1 MLSARRNR
9 LVPRGLI
16 AAAVCTAV
24 ALSGGAVYA
33 AGDSQWSQLPA
44 KDSVT
49 VLEPLDF
56 EAGIAPTS
64 AGIQAV
70 VAKPLA
76 EKDLGPSVGVSVIDV
91 GSGDEVYSRAS
102 ATPIMPAST
111 TKIITGTSVL
121 TAYGP
126 DHRLVTRVMRNPTG
140 TDLTIVGAGNP
151 LLIDGSG
158 DRRSDYGETLNQLA
172 IKTANAIK
180 SGGSS
185 SSTFRINY
193 DDSLFTGPQEA
204 PSWPKNYVWDLVVGK
219 ISALSSRAS
228 DDVYNSIP
236 RDAVPTAKKFASLL
250 KKQGIKVGGGVSK
263 VKSTKNQELV
273 ASVTSAP
280 MSILVGQM
288 MELSDNTTAENLA
301 HLAGVKLAGS
311 GSFTGGVQAAQ
322 EVLSRLGIS
331 TAGLVLND
339 GSGLSRKN
347 RITPITLAQ
356 TLKASALSE
365 NSAIWA
371 VQSTL
376 PVAGL
381 TGTLVNRFALE
392 ATRPGRGVV
401 RGKTGA
407 LSGVNSL
414 AGLITDSS
422 GRLLTYAFMAD
433 KVKNPDKAR
442 LAWDEAATNLSKCG
456 C

>member
-1 MLSARRNR
+1 MLTAIPSRF
-9 LVPRGLI
+9 VPRGVI
-16 AAAVCTAV
+16 AVVVCVAV

-33 AGDSQWSQLPA
+33 TGESQWSQLP
-44 KDSVT
+44 SGGTVT

-64 AGIQAV
+64 AGIQASL
-70 VAKPLA
+70 AKPLS
-76 EKDLGPSVGVSVIDV
+76 EKGLGPNVGISVVDL
-91 GSGDEVYSRAS
+91 GSGDEVYSRS
-102 ATPIMPAST
+102 STTPIMPAST
-111 TKIITGTSVL
+111 TKVITGTSVL

-126 DHRLVTRVMRNPTG
+126 DHRLVTRVMRDPTG
-140 TDLTIVGAGNP
+140 TNLTIVGAGNP

-158 DRRSDYGETLNQLA
+158 NKPSDYGETLNQLA

-180 SGGSS
+180 AGGSATS
-185 SSTFRINY
+185 NYSVSY
-193 DDSLFTGPQEA
+193 DDSLFSGPKEA

-236 RDAVPTAKKFASLL
+236 RDAKPTAKKFSSLL
-250 KKQGIKVGGGVSK
+250 KKQGITVSGGVAK
-263 VKSTKNQELV
+263 VKSTKSQELV
-273 ASVTSAP
+273 ASISSAP

-288 MELSDNTTAENLA
+288 MEQSDNTTAENLA

-311 GSFTGGVQAAQ
+311 GSFVGGVQAAQ
-322 EVLSRLGIS
+322 EVLSQLGVDTS
-331 TAGLVLND
+331 GLVLND

-347 RITPITLAQ
+347 RIAPITLTQ
-356 TLKASALSE
+356 TLKASALNE
-365 NSAIWA
+365 NAAIWA
-371 VQSTL
+371 VGTTL

-381 TGTLVNRFALE
+381 TGTLVNRFAIE

-407 LSGVNSL
+407 LSGVSSL
-414 AGLITDSS
+414 AGMVTDSS
-422 GRLLTYAFMAD
+422 GRLLAYAFMAD
-433 KVKNPDKAR
+433 KVKSPDKAR
-442 LAWDEAATNLSKCG
+442 LAWDEAATNLSECG

>member
-1 MLSARRNR
+1 MLTPRPARR
-9 LVPRGLI
+9 LPRALI
-16 AAAVCTAV
+16 VAAVCAAT

-33 AGDSQWSQLPA
+33 AGDSSWSELPT

-56 EAGIAPTS
+56 EAGIAPST
-64 AGIQAV
+64 AGIQAAL
-70 VAKPLA
+70 AKPLS
-76 EKDLGPSVGVSVIDV
+76 EKELGPSFGVSVYDV
-91 GSGDEVYSRAS
+91 GSDKEVYSRAS
-102 ATPIMPAST
+102 TVPFMPAST
-111 TKIITGTSVL
+111 TKVITATSVL

-126 DHRLVTRVMRNPTG
+126 DHRLVTRVVRDPSGTG
-140 TDLTIVGAGNP
+140 LTIVGAGNP
-151 LLIDGSG
+151 LLIDGVG
-158 DRRSDYGETLNQLA
+158 NQPSDYGETLNQLA
-172 IKTANAIK
+172 IKTATAIK
-180 SGGSS
+180 SGGST
-185 SSTFRINY
+185 SSTFRVNY

-219 ISALSSRAS
+219 ISALSSRQS
-228 DDVYNSIP
+228 DDVYNGVP
-236 RDAVPTAKKFASLL
+236 RDAAPTAKKFAALL
-250 KKQGIKVGGGVSK
+250 KAQGIKVAGGVKK
-263 VKSTKNQELV
+263 VKSTSNQELV
-273 ASVTSAP
+273 SSINSAP
-280 MSILVGQM
+280 LSVIVGQM

-311 GSFTGGVQAAQ
+311 GSFVGGVQAANK
-322 EVLSRLGIS
+322 VLSELGIS
-331 TAGLVLND
+331 TTGLVLND

-347 RITPITLAQ
+347 RITPMTLAQ

-365 NSAIWA
+365 NTAIWA
-371 VQSTL
+371 VGTTL

-381 TGTLVNRFALE
+381 TGTLTNRFALE

-407 LSGVNSL
+407 LSGVSSL
-414 AGLITDSS
+414 AGVITDSS

-433 KVKNPDKAR
+433 KIKSPDKPR